1 MGSVDAIAEIAGLDE
16 LRGLAPNQ
24 SCAQEALHITRVI
37 PILGS
42 NRSSHTIA
50 PPSKALALAKLEH
63 KETLGAWILPC
74 SIGLPRSA
82 AGWVAA
88 FCRCR
93 PDGRP

>member
-16 LRGLAPNQ
+16 LRGLAPE
-24 SCAQEALHITRVI
+24 SELRARSAAHYAGYSDPRF
-37 PILGS
+37 

-63 KETLGAWILPC
+63 KETLGARILPC